1 MKTFGLLAIMVTK
14 QDIES
19 GKVKVMVTIKIES
32 TGKDWPIGSENLM
45 FRRTTDRYARKGTI
59 SSNRGYLSVKRN
71 LRTGRFA
78 KI

>member
-1 MKTFGLLAIMVTK
+1 MFARK
-14 QDIES
+14 E
-19 GKVKVMVTIKIES
+19 
-32 TGKDWPIGSENLM
+32 WPIGSENLM

-71 LRTGRFA
+71 QEEDLMPQVGEANGLRTQAFA